1 MLSEDVRAHRTV
13 LPLAKSA
20 DDPLL
25 RLQAETQPYGQVHLR
40 CTTHPEEITITG
52 ITVMCPRCSAR
63 RDWMVI
69 CDRNTV
75 SIRCRCS
82 HQWVERE
89 LTRQDFERMI
99 DCGGE
104 YFPSLEAAA
113 QSAGYDGT
121 LAGTYLAER
130 R

>member
-1 MLSEDVRAHRTV
+1 MLSEDIRADRTV
-13 LPLAKSA
+13 LPLATPE

-25 RLQAETQPYGQVHLR
+25 RLQAETQTSGEVHLR

-52 ITVMCPRCSAR
+52 ITVMCARCSAR

-82 HQWVERE
+82 HQWVECE
-89 LTRQDFERMI
+89 LSRQDFEGLI
-99 DCGGE
+99 DSGGE

-113 QSAGYDGT
+113 QCAGYDGT

>member
-1 MLSEDVRAHRTV
+1 MLSEDVRVHRTV
-13 LPLAKSA
+13 LPPANP
-20 DDPLL
+20 DNDPLL
-25 RLQAETQPYGQVHLR
+25 RLQAETQQSGEVHLR
-40 CTTHPEEITITG
+40 CTTHPEELAITG

-89 LTRQDFERMI
+89 ISRQDFEGLI
-99 DCGGE
+99 DSGGE